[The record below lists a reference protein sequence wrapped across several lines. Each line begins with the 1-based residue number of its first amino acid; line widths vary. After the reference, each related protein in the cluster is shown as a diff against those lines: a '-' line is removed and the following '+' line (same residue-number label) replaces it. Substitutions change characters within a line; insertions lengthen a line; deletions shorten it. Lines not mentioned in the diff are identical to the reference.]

1 MPFQDLKTVL
11 MVEGLKTGPV
21 FAFPIFACHRDC
33 PDRRFDG
40 GKSMSFKKI
49 VMACLVLVGVGVYAT
64 SHMTAERKVAMAS
77 PIECQGCEPW

>member
-1 MPFQDLKTVL
+1 
-11 MVEGLKTGPV
+11 
-21 FAFPIFACHRDC
+21 
-33 PDRRFDG
+33 
-40 GKSMSFKKI
+40 MSFKKI